1 MAVREVFTSV
11 LVVLTVFL
19 ASRDGAWGRP
29 SGAPTAACT
38 TLTPG
43 HLNNGQP
50 ISAQAFASPYVI
62 KVQPTKYT
70 PGQPVTVTI
79 ESSFS
84 FRGILLQA
92 RSGDTPV
99 GTWQAPIGYQLL
111 QCTNP
116 GDSLTH
122 TSMDLKAGGAQFT
135 WTPPNSATG
144 IIKIMGTIALQKEI
158 FWTGHVAA
166 ISPASG
172 VPTADCASEPC
183 VNGLCF
189 QGSPG
194 VHFCSCDSGFEG
206 PTCSSQIYS
215 PYCMDGRVCGMGG
228 TCYQSS
234 TTPGTYFC
242 VCDTM
247 HTGADCMTEIT
258 ACNPN
263 PCQNSGTCALN
274 GSGFSCTCPTGYT
287 GTMCETVP
295 PPNACDSNP
304 CMNGG
309 VCMASGNTHTCDCP
323 DGFTGANCET
333 QVPPP
338 NACDSNPCMNGGVC
352 TASGNTHTCNC
363 QDGFT
368 GANCETQ
375 VDCSPSYPC
384 ENQGTCN
391 ANGQCMC
398 PTGYTGNRCQTT
410 VTTLP
415 PLLTTAQL
423 TTQIPSLACESD
435 PCQNGGTCRDGTG
448 NSYNCECAGGY
459 QGLNCET
466 AADTCVVGM
475 TCMNGG
481 SCSASSGQICVCAAG
496 FTGTNCEMV
505 THPFCTDNP
514 CKNGGTCTNDGKCLC
529 KIGYTG
535 HTCITLTTNGNGTN
549 SQTGLPLEIWWIAL
563 IALIG
568 LLLIII
574 AIAVCVTVIRS
585 GDSDQAHIIG
595 NRNAKGYP

>member
-333 QVPPP
+333 QV
-338 NACDSNPCMNGGVC
+338 
-352 TASGNTHTCNC
+352 
-363 QDGFT
+363 
-368 GANCETQ
+368 
-375 VDCSPSYPC
+375 DCSPSYPC

-410 VTTLP
+410 
-415 PLLTTAQL
+415 
-423 TTQIPSLACESD
+423 
-435 PCQNGGTCRDGTG
+435 
-448 NSYNCECAGGY
+448 
-459 QGLNCET
+459 
-466 AADTCVVGM
+466 ADTCVVGM

-496 FTGTNCEMV
+496 FTGTNCDTTE
-505 THPFCTDNP
+505 TNYCTSNP
-514 CKNGGTCTNDGKCLC
+514 CKNGGTCISINDRFTCAC
-529 KIGYTG
+529 KNGYVG
-535 HTCITLTTNGNGTN
+535 QTCTTLTTNGNGTN

>member
-247 HTGADCMTEIT
+247 HTGADCMTEI
-258 ACNPN
+258 
-263 PCQNSGTCALN
+263 
-274 GSGFSCTCPTGYT
+274 
-287 GTMCETVP
+287 
-295 PPNACDSNP
+295 
-304 CMNGG
+304 
-309 VCMASGNTHTCDCP
+309 
-323 DGFTGANCET
+323 
-333 QVPPP
+333 PPP

-496 FTGTNCEMV
+496 FTGTNCDTTE
-505 THPFCTDNP
+505 TNYCTSNP
-514 CKNGGTCTNDGKCLC
+514 CKNGGTCISINDRFTCAC
-529 KIGYTG
+529 KNGYVG
-535 HTCITLTTNGNGTN
+535 QTCTTLTTNGNGTN